1 MATLKDI
8 FTILNPSQYR
18 VKKDTKSIKYLTNLK
33 SYDDIIFQH
42 NQYDEERSRNW
53 CTLYWPFNC
62 ICSLFNREINDD
74 TETALW
80 DYAITQGYKPWVG
93 NSAEHGVIVNAQFN
107 NIGKTKELVVRYEDQ
122 LFTKEFDLAI
132 DKGLGIQVGGKF
144 SAKFFQQIKAWQIS
158 DTNGMKGTFGHIIA
172 LFKHPKGYQF
182 IDSDRRASRCWIPKE
197 SLKKMLSDWVLYST
211 CRVIL
216 PIVKL

>member
-1 MATLKDI
+1 MTLADV
-8 FTILNPSQYR
+8 FTIVWNGSQYR
-18 VKKDTKSIKYLTNLK
+18 IRKDRKSTKYLTELQ

-42 NQYDEERSRNW
+42 NQYDEERSKNW

-62 ICSLFNREINDD
+62 ICSLFNREVTDE
-74 TETALW
+74 TETQLG
-80 DYAITQGYKPWVG
+80 DYAITQWYKPWVG

-122 LFTKEFDLAI
+122 LFTKEFQLAI
-132 DKGLGIQVGGKF
+132 DKWLGIQTGGKF
-144 SAKFFQQIKAWQIS
+144 SSDFFKQIKAGEIKTPSTCKW
-158 DTNGMKGTFGHIIA
+158 TLWHIIA

-182 IDSDRRASRCWIPKE
+182 VDSDRKASRCVVTKE
-197 SLKKMLSDWVLYST
+197 NLKKMLDNGTLYLT